1 MKRFLLVFS
10 IFCFLIPSVSLG
22 APKGKLII
30 AQGVDLTSLDP
41 AKHHT
46 QGEFN
51 YDNALFDRL
60 YLFDVQGNTVPRLAV
75 SHRIV
80 NDTTWEFKLQRGVK
94 FHHGDPFTAADV
106 KFTIERILDP
116 KTKAPFAANFRH
128 IKEVKIIDDY
138 TIQMVT
144 EKPDPILIK
153 RFAAGATT
161 SILPSK
167 YIKEKGEEQFL
178 RQPIGTGPF
187 KFAEWVRNDRLVL
200 EAYEGYWAGA
210 PLIKTLVIRPI
221 PEDAT
226 RIAEL
231 QTGGV
236 DIAVNIPPFLV
247 NQVKAMPGVEV
258 QSVPSGRVMFL
269 YLNTLA
275 PGPLQDKRVRQALN
289 YAVDKKSIIEKILMG
304 SGFQMAINLTPYHFG
319 YDPSLQPYPYDPDK
333 AKKLLAEAGYKDL
346 KLVFNTP
353 SGRYIMDK
361 QVSEAIAGMFE
372 KVGVKIDF
380 KVREWGDYTKDLVTK
395 KLVDIGFIGWGNVN
409 YDADGTFFVYFI
421 KDAAFSYYEDPEM
434 KNWIIEA
441 RYNLDEKKRKDLYT
455 KISKKV
461 FDEAPLVF
469 LYQQQ
474 DHWGVS
480 KKVKNFQARGD
491 ESFYLYRV
499 GVEK

>member
-1 MKRFLLVFS
+1 MKQFIQALL
-10 IFCFLIPSVSLG
+10 IFCALIPGMALG

-41 AKHHT
+41 ARHHT
-46 QGEFN
+46 TGEFN
-51 YDNALFDRL
+51 YDNAVFDRL
-60 YLFDVQGNTVPRLAV
+60 YLFDVHGNPVPRLAL
-75 SHRIV
+75 SHRMV
-80 NDTTWEFKLQRGVK
+80 DDTTWEFKLRKGVT
-94 FHHGDPFTAADV
+94 FHNGDPFTAADV

-116 KTKAPFAANFRH
+116 KTKAPFSANFRH
-128 IKEVKIIDDY
+128 IKEVRVIDDH
-138 TIQMVT
+138 TVQMVT

-153 RFAAGATT
+153 RFSAGAAT

-167 YIKEKGEEQFL
+167 YIKEKGEDHFL
-178 RQPIGTGPF
+178 RQPIGTGAF
-187 KFAEWVRNDRLVL
+187 KFVEWVRNDHLVL
-200 EAYEGYWAGA
+200 EAYDGYWAGF
-210 PLIKTLVIRPI
+210 PPVKRVVIRPI
-221 PEDAT
+221 PEDST

-247 NQVKAMPGVEV
+247 NQVKAIPGVEV

-269 YLNTLA
+269 SLNTFA

-304 SGFQMAINLTPYHFG
+304 SAFQMAINLTPYHFG
-319 YDPSLQPYPYDPDK
+319 YDPSLQPYPYDPEK
-333 AKKLLAEAGYKDL
+333 AKRLLAEAGYRDL

-353 SGRYIMDK
+353 SGRYILDK

-372 KVGVKIDF
+372 KVGIKINF

-395 KLVDIGFIGWGNVN
+395 KLVDIGFLGWGNVN

-421 KDAAFSYYEDPEM
+421 KEAAFSYYEDPEM
-434 KNWIIEA
+434 KSWIIEA
-441 RYNLDEKKRKDLYT
+441 RNTLDEKRRKDLYT

-461 FDEAPLVF
+461 FEGAPLVF

-491 ESFYLYRV
+491 ELFYLYRV
-499 GVEK
+499 SVEK

>member
-1 MKRFLLVFS
+1 MRKFLLVFF
-10 IFCFLIPSVSLG
+10 IFCFLVPTIALG

-30 AQGVDLTSLDP
+30 AQGVELTSLDP

-46 QGEFN
+46 TAEMN
-51 YDNALFDRL
+51 YDNAVFDKL
-60 YLFDVQGNTVPRLAV
+60 YLFDVQGNPVPRLAV
-75 SHRIV
+75 SHKIV
-80 NDTTWEFKLQRGVK
+80 DDTTWEFKLRKGVK
-94 FHHGDPFTAADV
+94 FHNGDPFTAADV
-106 KFTIERILDP
+106 KFTVERYLDP
-116 KTKAPFAANFRH
+116 KTRAPYAAFFRI
-128 IKEVKIIDDY
+128 IKEVKVIDDH
-138 TIQMVT
+138 TVHVVT
-144 EKPDPILIK
+144 EKPDPVLPN
-153 RFAAGATT
+153 RF
-161 SILPSK
+161 SFNLFVFPSK
-167 YIKEKGEEQFL
+167 YVKEKGDDHFM
-178 RQPIGTGPF
+178 RNPMGCGPF
-187 KFAEWVRNDRLVL
+187 KFVEWVKNDRLVM

-210 PLIKTLVIRPI
+210 PQIKTLVIRPI

-236 DIAVNIPPFLV
+236 DIIVNIPPFLV
-247 NQVKAMPGVEV
+247 SQVKAMPGIEV

-269 YLNTLA
+269 YLNTFA

-319 YDPSLQPYPYDPDK
+319 YDPTLGSYPYDPEK

-346 KLVFNTP
+346 KFVFNTP
-353 SGRYIMDK
+353 SGRYILDK

-372 KVGVKIDF
+372 KVGIKMDF

-395 KLVDIGFIGWGNVN
+395 KLVDIGFIGWGNTM
-409 YDADGTFFVYFI
+409 YDADGTFFPFFI
-421 KDAAFSYYEDPEM
+421 KESAFSYYEDPEM
-434 KNWIIEA
+434 KSWIVEA
-441 RYNLDEKKRKDLYT
+441 RHTLDEKKRKELYT
-455 KISKKV
+455 KISKKIYE
-461 FDEAPLVF
+461 EAPLVF

-491 ESFYLYRV
+491 ELFYLYRV
-499 GVEK
+499 SVEK